1 MTANNSNLAL
11 LIDADNVSAKII
23 VGLMAEIA
31 NYGTAS
37 VRRVYG
43 DWTSPNMGSW
53 KACLLDHSIT
63 PIQQFAYTTGKNAT
77 DGAMI
82 IDAMDLLYTGRYSA
96 FCLVSSDSD
105 FTRLASRIR
114 EQAVTVYGFGE
125 RKTPRAFVAACNTF
139 TYFDVLDKTFEEVT
153 LPIRTNQSTAPKV
166 PALDKPARKP
176 RDKSPERSPEKAFGR
191 PQPWKTPDP
200 APSFALTPVHP
211 PRALDQ
217 AAIQGLARAIT
228 DCMSD
233 GDDWV
238 NLALVGGRLT
248 KISPD
253 LQPRNY
259 GYQRLREFA
268 EASGIVDL
276 ESRAMGDRPP
286 IMFARLKENGDQT
299 SRARP
304 PPFSSYRRGELGQ
317 GIEI

>member
-1 MTANNSNLAL
+1 MAANNSNIAL

-23 VGLMAEIA
+23 VGLMDEIA

-37 VRRVYG
+37 VRRIYG
-43 DWTSPNMGSW
+43 DWTSPTMGSW

-139 TYFDVLDKTFEEVT
+139 TYFDVLEKTFEEVT
-153 LPIRTNQSTAPKV
+153 LPIRTSQTVAPKA
-166 PALDKPARKP
+166 PAFDKPARKP
-176 RDKSPERSPEKAFGR
+176 RDKSPERSPEKAAAR
-191 PQPWKTPDP
+191 PPPWRMSDSAP
-200 APSFALTPVHP
+200 AFTLSPVQP

-238 NLALVGGRLT
+238 NLALIGGRLT

-259 GYQRLREFA
+259 GYQRLKEFA

-276 ESRAMGDRPP
+276 ELRAMGNRPP
-286 IMFARLKENGDQT
+286 IMFARLKENVLNQGMAT
-299 SRARP
+299 RP
-304 PPFSSYRRGELGQ
+304 PPSNWRRGELGQ
-317 GIEI
+317 GIGI

>member
-1 MTANNSNLAL
+1 MTADNSNLAL

-37 VRRVYG
+37 VRRIYG
-43 DWTSPNMGSW
+43 DWTSPLMGSW

-114 EQAVTVYGFGE
+114 EQAVKVYGFGE
-125 RKTPRAFVAACNTF
+125 RKTPHAFVAACNKF

-153 LPIRTNQSTAPKV
+153 LPIRSMQSVASMAP
-166 PALDKPARKP
+166 AQIKPARKP
-176 RDKSPERSPEKAFGR
+176 RDRSPEKSSNPTSAA
-191 PQPWKTPDP
+191 PIPVQPPKI
-200 APSFALTPVHP
+200 
-211 PRALDQ
+211 ALDQ
-217 AAIQGLARAIT
+217 AAIQGLARAIN
-228 DCMSD
+228 DSMSD
-233 GDDWV
+233 GDDWA
-238 NLALVGGRLT
+238 NLALVGDRLS

-253 LQPRNY
+253 LHPRNY

-286 IMFARLKENGDQT
+286 IMFARLKEITGGVQL
-299 SRARP
+299 
-304 PPFSSYRRGELGQ
+304 E
-317 GIEI
+317 